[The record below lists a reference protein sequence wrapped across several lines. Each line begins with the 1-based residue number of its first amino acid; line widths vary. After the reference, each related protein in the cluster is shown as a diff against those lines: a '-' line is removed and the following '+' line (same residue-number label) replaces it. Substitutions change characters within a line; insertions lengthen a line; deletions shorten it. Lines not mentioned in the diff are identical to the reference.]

1 MEKSIVKNNF
11 ILIISFSSF
20 FFFWDNSILNFQL
33 RFLILLPLITILFSN
48 YFITHVFNIKFII
61 FLIMFAHLL
70 YNADKNFIFFYFASF
85 LFLFSISIVVMIYK
99 DYILDNFQKFIYF
112 FIILFFLSII
122 FYVFTNYKIIDSYYI
137 GNFFQLSKL
146 IFKENSHLGMVVP
159 SVIIFF
165 IYKYSTKKKYKYL
178 VIIFIM
184 FSLICLSYSLT
195 AFAGLILSCVIL
207 IITNYSV
214 IKKKLIYLIILIILS
229 SFQIFTNNQVHNKF
243 FNSIVS
249 LYNFKSEILSI
260 EKKIFDEKIIVPN
273 LSIEVYLTSLKIA
286 YYSFKDKPFGYGFN
300 NYQTASSKYVSKIYT
315 QNKETKQLN
324 LQDGSNNFSKIVT
337 EFGFFSFLLLFFA
350 YKFIFSKKIDLIYKF
365 LIVPN
370 LVTQTF
376 IRGAGYFNGGYIILL
391 LLLIFLVYEK
401 ELKKIN

>member
-1 MEKSIVKNNF
+1 
-11 ILIISFSSF
+11 
-20 FFFWDNSILNFQL
+20 
-33 RFLILLPLITILFSN
+33 
-48 YFITHVFNIKFII
+48 
-61 FLIMFAHLL
+61 MFAHLL
-70 YNADKNFIFFYFASF
+70 YNADKHFIFFSFASF
-85 LFLFSISIVVMIYK
+85 VFLFSISIVVMIYK
-99 DYILDNFQKFIYF
+99 DYILDNYQKFIYF
-112 FIILFFLSII
+112 FIILLILSII

-207 IITNYSV
+207 IITNYSA

-229 SFQIFTNNQVHNKF
+229 SFQIFTNNQVNNKF

-249 LYNFKSEILSI
+249 LYNFKSEIISV

-300 NYQTASSKYVSKIYT
+300 NYQTASNKYVSKIYT

-376 IRGAGYFNGGYIILL
+376 IRGAGYFNGGYIVLL